1 MKQSTT
7 NYTILW
13 AQTCIVPAFKGCCPL
28 TGLMIGTVVVDAATI
43 LTAPAGGKD
52 DDDDDMVRCLDYSV
66 QHCL

>member
-1 MKQSTT
+1 M
-7 NYTILW
+7 
-13 AQTCIVPAFKGCCPL
+13 IVRGVPSIPVDAPPAFKGCCPL